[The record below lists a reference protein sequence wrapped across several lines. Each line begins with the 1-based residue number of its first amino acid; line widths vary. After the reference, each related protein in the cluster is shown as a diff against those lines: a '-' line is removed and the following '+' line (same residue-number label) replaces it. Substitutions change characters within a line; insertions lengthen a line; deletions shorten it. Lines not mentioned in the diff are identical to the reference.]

1 MANDKAK
8 DGVTLIAD
16 AIRKEQAEA
25 LEKASKETRGNV
37 IDATK
42 QFSNGGKKPEEKPE
56 PESNDESES
65 NGEPDE
71 SNESNAE

>member
-1 MANDKAK
+1 MATDKAK

-56 PESNDESES
+56 PEN
-65 NGEPDE
+65 NGESDE